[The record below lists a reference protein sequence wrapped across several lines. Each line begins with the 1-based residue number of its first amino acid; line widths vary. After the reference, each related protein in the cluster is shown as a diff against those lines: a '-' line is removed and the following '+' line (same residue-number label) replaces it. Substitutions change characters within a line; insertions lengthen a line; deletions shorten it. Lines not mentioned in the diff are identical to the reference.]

1 MLKEEKLDVF
11 LDAFLDGKKPAQ
23 ETDLDFWDEKSEPE
37 KNDFWEAQDVLT
49 APKHKGKL
57 SKRTIASMFLILILI
72 PVTIWI
78 GITLFDDRKYFVISL
93 AIAVYCMLPF
103 FLIFEGRKPQAR
115 ELLTIAVLVA
125 IAVAGRAAFFM
136 VPSFKPVVAV
146 TIISAVCFGAE
157 SGFLVGALS
166 MLSSNMLFGQG
177 PWTPWQMFAAGI
189 IGFLAGILFQKEKGL
204 YSDKKICS
212 ELELMTAKYP
222 RAIFARSSAYYY
234 YGLTDIIP
242 DYYCL
247 TTKREDSRIK
257 DKRVKQSFVNDDL
270 YDIGKCLIEYQSVKI
285 PIYSRERLL
294 VDLIRFRGRIPFDY
308 YKDVIGNYR
317 RIINDMDFFSME
329 DYAEKV
335 KGGKK
340 IMDAIQLEVL

>member
-11 LDAFLDGKKPAQ
+11 LNAFLDGKKPAQ

-37 KNDFWEAQDVLT
+37 KNDFLEAQDVLT

-189 IGFLAGILFQKEKGL
+189 IGFLAGILFQKGWLKAR
-204 YSDKKICS
+204 KISLCIYGFLATVFIYGGIMNPAS
-212 ELELMTAKYP
+212 LVMTSY
-222 RAIFARSSAYYY
+222 AI
-234 YGLTDIIP
+234 
-242 DYYCL
+242 
-247 TTKREDSRIK
+247 TKRNLLAIYMSGLPVDLVHASATVIFLWIASKPMIEKLERIK
-257 DKRVKQSFVNDDL
+257 VK
-270 YDIGKCLIEYQSVKI
+270 YGMIE
-285 PIYSRERLL
+285 
-294 VDLIRFRGRIPFDY
+294 
-308 YKDVIGNYR
+308 
-317 RIINDMDFFSME
+317 E
-329 DYAEKV
+329 D
-335 KGGKK
+335 
-340 IMDAIQLEVL
+340 

>member
-1 MLKEEKLDVF
+1 VLKEEKLDVF

-189 IGFLAGILFQKEKGL
+189 IGFLAGILFQKGWLKAR
-204 YSDKKICS
+204 KISLCIYGFLATVFIYGGIMNPAS
-212 ELELMTAKYP
+212 LVMTSY
-222 RAIFARSSAYYY
+222 AI
-234 YGLTDIIP
+234 
-242 DYYCL
+242 
-247 TTKREDSRIK
+247 TKRNLLAIYMSGLPVDLVHASATVIFLWIASKPMIEKLERIK
-257 DKRVKQSFVNDDL
+257 VKYGMMN
-270 YDIGKCLIEYQSVKI
+270 YQL
-285 PIYSRERLL
+285 PC
-294 VDLIRFRGRIPFDY
+294 G
-308 YKDVIGNYR
+308 
-317 RIINDMDFFSME
+317 
-329 DYAEKV
+329 A
-335 KGGKK
+335 
-340 IMDAIQLEVL
+340 

>member
-189 IGFLAGILFQKEKGL
+189 IGFLAGILFQKVWLKAR
-204 YSDKKICS
+204 KISLCIYGFLATVFIYGGIMNPAS
-212 ELELMTAKYP
+212 LVMTSY
-222 RAIFARSSAYYY
+222 AI
-234 YGLTDIIP
+234 
-242 DYYCL
+242 
-247 TTKREDSRIK
+247 TKRNLLAIYMSGLPVDLVHASATVIFLWIASKPMIEKLERIK
-257 DKRVKQSFVNDDL
+257 VKYGMMN
-270 YDIGKCLIEYQSVKI
+270 YQL
-285 PIYSRERLL
+285 PC
-294 VDLIRFRGRIPFDY
+294 G
-308 YKDVIGNYR
+308 
-317 RIINDMDFFSME
+317 
-329 DYAEKV
+329 A
-335 KGGKK
+335 
-340 IMDAIQLEVL
+340 

>member
-1 MLKEEKLDVF
+1 MLREEKLDVF

-166 MLSSNMLFGQG
+166 MISSNMLFGQG

-189 IGFLAGILFQKEKGL
+189 IGFLAGILFQKGWLKAR
-204 YSDKKICS
+204 KISLCIYGFLATVFIYGGIMNPAS
-212 ELELMTAKYP
+212 LVMTSY
-222 RAIFARSSAYYY
+222 AI
-234 YGLTDIIP
+234 
-242 DYYCL
+242 
-247 TTKREDSRIK
+247 TKRNLLAIYMSGLPVDLVHASATVIFLWIASKPMIEKLERIK
-257 DKRVKQSFVNDDL
+257 VK
-270 YDIGKCLIEYQSVKI
+270 YGMIE
-285 PIYSRERLL
+285 
-294 VDLIRFRGRIPFDY
+294 
-308 YKDVIGNYR
+308 
-317 RIINDMDFFSME
+317 E
-329 DYAEKV
+329 D
-335 KGGKK
+335 
-340 IMDAIQLEVL
+340 

>member
-23 ETDLDFWDEKSEPE
+23 ETDLDFWDEKSEPG

-189 IGFLAGILFQKEKGL
+189 IGFLAGILFQKGWLKAR
-204 YSDKKICS
+204 KISLCIYGFLATVFIYGGIMNPAS
-212 ELELMTAKYP
+212 LVMTSY
-222 RAIFARSSAYYY
+222 AI
-234 YGLTDIIP
+234 
-242 DYYCL
+242 
-247 TTKREDSRIK
+247 TKRNLLAIYMSGLPVDLVHASATVIFLWIASKPMIEKLERIK
-257 DKRVKQSFVNDDL
+257 VK
-270 YDIGKCLIEYQSVKI
+270 YGMIE
-285 PIYSRERLL
+285 
-294 VDLIRFRGRIPFDY
+294 
-308 YKDVIGNYR
+308 
-317 RIINDMDFFSME
+317 E
-329 DYAEKV
+329 D
-335 KGGKK
+335 
-340 IMDAIQLEVL
+340 

>member
-189 IGFLAGILFQKEKGL
+189 IGFLAGILFQKGWLKAR
-204 YSDKKICS
+204 KISLCIYGFLATVFIYGGIMNPAS
-212 ELELMTAKYP
+212 LVMTSY
-222 RAIFARSSAYYY
+222 AI
-234 YGLTDIIP
+234 
-242 DYYCL
+242 
-247 TTKREDSRIK
+247 TKRNLLAIYMSGLPVDLVHASATVIFLWIASKPMIEKMERIK
-257 DKRVKQSFVNDDL
+257 VK
-270 YDIGKCLIEYQSVKI
+270 YGMIE
-285 PIYSRERLL
+285 
-294 VDLIRFRGRIPFDY
+294 
-308 YKDVIGNYR
+308 
-317 RIINDMDFFSME
+317 E
-329 DYAEKV
+329 D
-335 KGGKK
+335 
-340 IMDAIQLEVL
+340 

>member
-23 ETDLDFWDEKSEPE
+23 DTDL
-37 KNDFWEAQDVLT
+37 DFWEAQDVLT

-189 IGFLAGILFQKEKGL
+189 IGFLAGILFQKGWLKAR
-204 YSDKKICS
+204 KISLCIYGFLATVFIYGGIMNPAS
-212 ELELMTAKYP
+212 LVMTSY
-222 RAIFARSSAYYY
+222 AI
-234 YGLTDIIP
+234 
-242 DYYCL
+242 
-247 TTKREDSRIK
+247 TKRNLLAIYMSGLPVDLVHASATVIFLWIASKPMIEKLERIK
-257 DKRVKQSFVNDDL
+257 VK
-270 YDIGKCLIEYQSVKI
+270 YGMIE
-285 PIYSRERLL
+285 
-294 VDLIRFRGRIPFDY
+294 
-308 YKDVIGNYR
+308 
-317 RIINDMDFFSME
+317 E
-329 DYAEKV
+329 D
-335 KGGKK
+335 
-340 IMDAIQLEVL
+340 

>member
-1 MLKEEKLDVF
+1 MLKEEKLDVCR
-11 LDAFLDGKKPAQ
+11 DAFLDGKKPAQ

-189 IGFLAGILFQKEKGL
+189 IGFLAGILFQKGWLKAR
-204 YSDKKICS
+204 KISLCIYGFLATVFIYGGIMNPAS
-212 ELELMTAKYP
+212 LVMTSY
-222 RAIFARSSAYYY
+222 AI
-234 YGLTDIIP
+234 
-242 DYYCL
+242 
-247 TTKREDSRIK
+247 TKRNLLAIYMSGLPVDLVHASATVIFLWIASKPMIEKLERIK
-257 DKRVKQSFVNDDL
+257 VK
-270 YDIGKCLIEYQSVKI
+270 YGMIE
-285 PIYSRERLL
+285 
-294 VDLIRFRGRIPFDY
+294 
-308 YKDVIGNYR
+308 
-317 RIINDMDFFSME
+317 E
-329 DYAEKV
+329 D
-335 KGGKK
+335 
-340 IMDAIQLEVL
+340 

>member
-115 ELLTIAVLVA
+115 ELLTIEVLVA

-189 IGFLAGILFQKEKGL
+189 IGFLAGILFQKGWLKAR
-204 YSDKKICS
+204 KISLCIYGFLATVFIYGGIMNPAS
-212 ELELMTAKYP
+212 LVMTSY
-222 RAIFARSSAYYY
+222 AI
-234 YGLTDIIP
+234 
-242 DYYCL
+242 
-247 TTKREDSRIK
+247 TKRNLLAIYMSGLPVDLVHASATVIFLWIASKPMIEKLERIK
-257 DKRVKQSFVNDDL
+257 VKYGMMN
-270 YDIGKCLIEYQSVKI
+270 YQL
-285 PIYSRERLL
+285 PC
-294 VDLIRFRGRIPFDY
+294 G
-308 YKDVIGNYR
+308 
-317 RIINDMDFFSME
+317 
-329 DYAEKV
+329 A
-335 KGGKK
+335 
-340 IMDAIQLEVL
+340 

>member
-57 SKRTIASMFLILILI
+57 SKRTMASMFLILILI

-125 IAVAGRAAFFM
+125 IAVVGRAAFFM

-189 IGFLAGILFQKEKGL
+189 IGFLAGILFQKGWLKAR
-204 YSDKKICS
+204 KISLCIYGFLATVFIYGGIMNPAS
-212 ELELMTAKYP
+212 LVMTSY
-222 RAIFARSSAYYY
+222 AI
-234 YGLTDIIP
+234 
-242 DYYCL
+242 
-247 TTKREDSRIK
+247 TKRNLLAIYMSGLPVDLVHASATVIFLWIASKPMIEKLERIK
-257 DKRVKQSFVNDDL
+257 VK
-270 YDIGKCLIEYQSVKI
+270 YGMIE
-285 PIYSRERLL
+285 
-294 VDLIRFRGRIPFDY
+294 
-308 YKDVIGNYR
+308 
-317 RIINDMDFFSME
+317 E
-329 DYAEKV
+329 D
-335 KGGKK
+335 
-340 IMDAIQLEVL
+340 

>member
-1 MLKEEKLDVF
+1 MLREEKLDVF

-189 IGFLAGILFQKEKGL
+189 IGFLAGILFQKGWLKAR
-204 YSDKKICS
+204 KISLCIYGFLATVFIYGGIMNPAS
-212 ELELMTAKYP
+212 LVMTSY
-222 RAIFARSSAYYY
+222 AI
-234 YGLTDIIP
+234 
-242 DYYCL
+242 
-247 TTKREDSRIK
+247 TKRNLLAIYMSGLPVDLVHASATVIFLWIASKPMIEKLERIK
-257 DKRVKQSFVNDDL
+257 VKYGMMN
-270 YDIGKCLIEYQSVKI
+270 YQL
-285 PIYSRERLL
+285 PC
-294 VDLIRFRGRIPFDY
+294 G
-308 YKDVIGNYR
+308 
-317 RIINDMDFFSME
+317 
-329 DYAEKV
+329 A
-335 KGGKK
+335 
-340 IMDAIQLEVL
+340 

>member
-11 LDAFLDGKKPAQ
+11 LNAFLDGKKPAQ

-57 SKRTIASMFLILILI
+57 SKRTIASMFMILILI

-189 IGFLAGILFQKEKGL
+189 IGFLAGILFQKGWLKAR
-204 YSDKKICS
+204 KISLCIYGFLATVFIYGGIMNPAS
-212 ELELMTAKYP
+212 LVMTSY
-222 RAIFARSSAYYY
+222 AI
-234 YGLTDIIP
+234 
-242 DYYCL
+242 
-247 TTKREDSRIK
+247 TKRNLLAIYMSGLPVDLVHASATVIFLWVASKPMIEKLERIK
-257 DKRVKQSFVNDDL
+257 VK
-270 YDIGKCLIEYQSVKI
+270 YGMIE
-285 PIYSRERLL
+285 
-294 VDLIRFRGRIPFDY
+294 
-308 YKDVIGNYR
+308 
-317 RIINDMDFFSME
+317 E
-329 DYAEKV
+329 D
-335 KGGKK
+335 
-340 IMDAIQLEVL
+340 

>member
-57 SKRTIASMFLILILI
+57 SKRTVASMFLILILI

-166 MLSSNMLFGQG
+166 MISSNMLFGQG

-189 IGFLAGILFQKEKGL
+189 IGFLAGILFQKGWLKAR
-204 YSDKKICS
+204 KISLCIYGFLATVFIYGGIMNPAS
-212 ELELMTAKYP
+212 LVMTSY
-222 RAIFARSSAYYY
+222 AI
-234 YGLTDIIP
+234 
-242 DYYCL
+242 
-247 TTKREDSRIK
+247 TKRNLLAIYMSGLPVDLVHASATVIFLWIASKPMIEKLERIK
-257 DKRVKQSFVNDDL
+257 VK
-270 YDIGKCLIEYQSVKI
+270 YGMIE
-285 PIYSRERLL
+285 
-294 VDLIRFRGRIPFDY
+294 
-308 YKDVIGNYR
+308 
-317 RIINDMDFFSME
+317 E
-329 DYAEKV
+329 D
-335 KGGKK
+335 
-340 IMDAIQLEVL
+340 

>member
-57 SKRTIASMFLILILI
+57 SKRTMASMFLVLILI

-78 GITLFDDRKYFVISL
+78 GITLFYVRKYFVISL
-93 AIAVYCMLPF
+93 AIADYCMLPF

-125 IAVAGRAAFFM
+125 IAVAGRAAFFV

-189 IGFLAGILFQKEKGL
+189 IGFLAGILFQKGWLKAR
-204 YSDKKICS
+204 KISLCIYGFLATVFIYGGIMNPAS
-212 ELELMTAKYP
+212 LVMTSY
-222 RAIFARSSAYYY
+222 AI
-234 YGLTDIIP
+234 
-242 DYYCL
+242 
-247 TTKREDSRIK
+247 TKRNLLAIYMSGLPVDLVHASATVIFLWIASKPMIEKLERIK
-257 DKRVKQSFVNDDL
+257 VK
-270 YDIGKCLIEYQSVKI
+270 YGMIE
-285 PIYSRERLL
+285 
-294 VDLIRFRGRIPFDY
+294 
-308 YKDVIGNYR
+308 
-317 RIINDMDFFSME
+317 E
-329 DYAEKV
+329 D
-335 KGGKK
+335 
-340 IMDAIQLEVL
+340 

>member
-1 MLKEEKLDVF
+1 MLREEKLDVF
-11 LDAFLDGKKPAQ
+11 LDVFLDGKKPAQ

-189 IGFLAGILFQKEKGL
+189 IGFLAGILFQKGWLKAR
-204 YSDKKICS
+204 KISLCIYGFLATVFIYGGIMNPAS
-212 ELELMTAKYP
+212 LVMTSY
-222 RAIFARSSAYYY
+222 AI
-234 YGLTDIIP
+234 
-242 DYYCL
+242 
-247 TTKREDSRIK
+247 TKRNLLAIYMSGLPVDLVHASATVIFLWIASKPMIEKLERIK
-257 DKRVKQSFVNDDL
+257 VK
-270 YDIGKCLIEYQSVKI
+270 YGMIE
-285 PIYSRERLL
+285 
-294 VDLIRFRGRIPFDY
+294 
-308 YKDVIGNYR
+308 
-317 RIINDMDFFSME
+317 E
-329 DYAEKV
+329 D
-335 KGGKK
+335 
-340 IMDAIQLEVL
+340 

>member
-11 LDAFLDGKKPAQ
+11 LNAFLDGKKPAQ

-136 VPSFKPVVAV
+136 VPSFKPVVAM

-189 IGFLAGILFQKEKGL
+189 IGFLAGILFQKGWLKAR
-204 YSDKKICS
+204 KISLCIYGFLATVFIYGGIMNPAS
-212 ELELMTAKYP
+212 LVMTSY
-222 RAIFARSSAYYY
+222 AI
-234 YGLTDIIP
+234 
-242 DYYCL
+242 
-247 TTKREDSRIK
+247 TKRNLLAIYMSGLPVDLVHASATVIFLWVASKPMIEKLERIK
-257 DKRVKQSFVNDDL
+257 VK
-270 YDIGKCLIEYQSVKI
+270 YGMIE
-285 PIYSRERLL
+285 
-294 VDLIRFRGRIPFDY
+294 
-308 YKDVIGNYR
+308 
-317 RIINDMDFFSME
+317 E
-329 DYAEKV
+329 D
-335 KGGKK
+335 
-340 IMDAIQLEVL
+340 

>member
-189 IGFLAGILFQKEKGL
+189 IGFLAGILFQKGWLKARTISLCIYGFL
-204 YSDKKICS
+204 ATVFIYGGIMNPAS
-212 ELELMTAKYP
+212 LVMTSY
-222 RAIFARSSAYYY
+222 AI
-234 YGLTDIIP
+234 
-242 DYYCL
+242 
-247 TTKREDSRIK
+247 TKRNLLAIYMSGLPVDLVHASATVIFLWIASKPMIEKLERIK
-257 DKRVKQSFVNDDL
+257 VK
-270 YDIGKCLIEYQSVKI
+270 YGMIE
-285 PIYSRERLL
+285 
-294 VDLIRFRGRIPFDY
+294 
-308 YKDVIGNYR
+308 
-317 RIINDMDFFSME
+317 E
-329 DYAEKV
+329 D
-335 KGGKK
+335 
-340 IMDAIQLEVL
+340 

>member
-1 MLKEEKLDVF
+1 MLKEEKLDAF

-189 IGFLAGILFQKEKGL
+189 IGFLAGILFQKGWLKAR
-204 YSDKKICS
+204 KISLCIYGFLATVFIYGGIMNPAS
-212 ELELMTAKYP
+212 LVMTSY
-222 RAIFARSSAYYY
+222 AI
-234 YGLTDIIP
+234 
-242 DYYCL
+242 
-247 TTKREDSRIK
+247 TKRNLLAIYMSGFPVDLVHASATVIFLWIASKPMIEKLERIK
-257 DKRVKQSFVNDDL
+257 VK
-270 YDIGKCLIEYQSVKI
+270 YGMIE
-285 PIYSRERLL
+285 
-294 VDLIRFRGRIPFDY
+294 
-308 YKDVIGNYR
+308 
-317 RIINDMDFFSME
+317 E
-329 DYAEKV
+329 D
-335 KGGKK
+335 
-340 IMDAIQLEVL
+340 

>member
-57 SKRTIASMFLILILI
+57 SIRTIASMFLILILI

-189 IGFLAGILFQKEKGL
+189 IGFLAGILFQKGWLKAR
-204 YSDKKICS
+204 KISLCIYGFLATVFIYGGIMNPAS
-212 ELELMTAKYP
+212 LVMTSY
-222 RAIFARSSAYYY
+222 AI
-234 YGLTDIIP
+234 
-242 DYYCL
+242 
-247 TTKREDSRIK
+247 TKRNLLAIYMSGLPVDLVHASATVIFLWIASKPMIEKLERIK
-257 DKRVKQSFVNDDL
+257 VK
-270 YDIGKCLIEYQSVKI
+270 YGMIE
-285 PIYSRERLL
+285 
-294 VDLIRFRGRIPFDY
+294 
-308 YKDVIGNYR
+308 
-317 RIINDMDFFSME
+317 E
-329 DYAEKV
+329 D
-335 KGGKK
+335 
-340 IMDAIQLEVL
+340 

>member
-189 IGFLAGILFQKEKGL
+189 IGFLAGTLFQKGWLKAR
-204 YSDKKICS
+204 KISLCIYGFLATVFIYGGIMNPAS
-212 ELELMTAKYP
+212 LVMTSY
-222 RAIFARSSAYYY
+222 AI
-234 YGLTDIIP
+234 
-242 DYYCL
+242 
-247 TTKREDSRIK
+247 TKRNLLAIYMSGLPVDLVHASATVIFLWIASKPMIEKLERIK
-257 DKRVKQSFVNDDL
+257 VK
-270 YDIGKCLIEYQSVKI
+270 YGMIE
-285 PIYSRERLL
+285 
-294 VDLIRFRGRIPFDY
+294 
-308 YKDVIGNYR
+308 
-317 RIINDMDFFSME
+317 E
-329 DYAEKV
+329 D
-335 KGGKK
+335 
-340 IMDAIQLEVL
+340 

>member
-11 LDAFLDGKKPAQ
+11 LNAFLDGKKPAQ

-189 IGFLAGILFQKEKGL
+189 IGFLAGILFQKGWLKAR
-204 YSDKKICS
+204 KISLCIYGFLATVFIYGGIMNPAS
-212 ELELMTAKYP
+212 LVMTSY
-222 RAIFARSSAYYY
+222 AI
-234 YGLTDIIP
+234 
-242 DYYCL
+242 
-247 TTKREDSRIK
+247 TKRNLLAIYMSGLPVDLVHASATVIYLWVASKPMIENMERIK
-257 DKRVKQSFVNDDL
+257 VK
-270 YDIGKCLIEYQSVKI
+270 YGMIE
-285 PIYSRERLL
+285 
-294 VDLIRFRGRIPFDY
+294 
-308 YKDVIGNYR
+308 
-317 RIINDMDFFSME
+317 E
-329 DYAEKV
+329 D
-335 KGGKK
+335 
-340 IMDAIQLEVL
+340 

>member
-11 LDAFLDGKKPAQ
+11 LNAFLDGKKPAQ

-49 APKHKGKL
+49 APKHKRKL

-189 IGFLAGILFQKEKGL
+189 IGFLAGILFQKGWLKAR
-204 YSDKKICS
+204 KISLCIYGFLATVFIYGGIMNPAS
-212 ELELMTAKYP
+212 LVMTSY
-222 RAIFARSSAYYY
+222 AI
-234 YGLTDIIP
+234 
-242 DYYCL
+242 
-247 TTKREDSRIK
+247 TKRNLLAIYMSGLPVDLVHASATVIFLWVASKPMIEKLERIK
-257 DKRVKQSFVNDDL
+257 VK
-270 YDIGKCLIEYQSVKI
+270 YGMIE
-285 PIYSRERLL
+285 
-294 VDLIRFRGRIPFDY
+294 
-308 YKDVIGNYR
+308 
-317 RIINDMDFFSME
+317 E
-329 DYAEKV
+329 D
-335 KGGKK
+335 
-340 IMDAIQLEVL
+340 

>member
-189 IGFLAGILFQKEKGL
+189 IGFFAGILFQKGWLKAR
-204 YSDKKICS
+204 KISLCIYGFLATVFIYGGIMNPAS
-212 ELELMTAKYP
+212 LVMTSY
-222 RAIFARSSAYYY
+222 AI
-234 YGLTDIIP
+234 
-242 DYYCL
+242 
-247 TTKREDSRIK
+247 TKRNLLAIYMSGLPVDLVHASATVIFLWIASKPMIEKMERIK
-257 DKRVKQSFVNDDL
+257 VK
-270 YDIGKCLIEYQSVKI
+270 YGMIE
-285 PIYSRERLL
+285 
-294 VDLIRFRGRIPFDY
+294 
-308 YKDVIGNYR
+308 
-317 RIINDMDFFSME
+317 E
-329 DYAEKV
+329 D
-335 KGGKK
+335 
-340 IMDAIQLEVL
+340 

>member
-189 IGFLAGILFQKEKGL
+189 IGFLAGILFQKGWLKAR
-204 YSDKKICS
+204 KISLCIYGFLATVFIYGGIMNPAS
-212 ELELMTAKYP
+212 LVMTSY
-222 RAIFARSSAYYY
+222 AI
-234 YGLTDIIP
+234 
-242 DYYCL
+242 
-247 TTKREDSRIK
+247 TKRNLLAIYMSGLPVDLVHASATVIFLWIASKPIIEKLERIK
-257 DKRVKQSFVNDDL
+257 VK
-270 YDIGKCLIEYQSVKI
+270 YGMIE
-285 PIYSRERLL
+285 
-294 VDLIRFRGRIPFDY
+294 
-308 YKDVIGNYR
+308 
-317 RIINDMDFFSME
+317 E
-329 DYAEKV
+329 D
-335 KGGKK
+335 
-340 IMDAIQLEVL
+340 

>member
-37 KNDFWEAQDVLT
+37 KKDFWEAQDVLT

-189 IGFLAGILFQKEKGL
+189 IGFLAGILFQKGWLKAR
-204 YSDKKICS
+204 KISLCIYGFLATVFIYGGIMNPAS
-212 ELELMTAKYP
+212 LVMTSY
-222 RAIFARSSAYYY
+222 AI
-234 YGLTDIIP
+234 
-242 DYYCL
+242 
-247 TTKREDSRIK
+247 TKRNLLAIYMSGLPVDLVHASATVIFLWIASKPMIEKLERIK
-257 DKRVKQSFVNDDL
+257 VK
-270 YDIGKCLIEYQSVKI
+270 YGMIE
-285 PIYSRERLL
+285 
-294 VDLIRFRGRIPFDY
+294 
-308 YKDVIGNYR
+308 
-317 RIINDMDFFSME
+317 E
-329 DYAEKV
+329 D
-335 KGGKK
+335 
-340 IMDAIQLEVL
+340 

>member
-57 SKRTIASMFLILILI
+57 SKRTIASMCLILILI

-189 IGFLAGILFQKEKGL
+189 IGFLAGILFQKGWLKAR
-204 YSDKKICS
+204 KISLCIYGFLATVFIYGGIMNPAS
-212 ELELMTAKYP
+212 LVMTSY
-222 RAIFARSSAYYY
+222 AI
-234 YGLTDIIP
+234 
-242 DYYCL
+242 
-247 TTKREDSRIK
+247 TKRNLLAIYMSGLPVDLVHASATVIFLWIASKPMIEKLERIK
-257 DKRVKQSFVNDDL
+257 VKYGMMN
-270 YDIGKCLIEYQSVKI
+270 YQL
-285 PIYSRERLL
+285 PC
-294 VDLIRFRGRIPFDY
+294 G
-308 YKDVIGNYR
+308 
-317 RIINDMDFFSME
+317 
-329 DYAEKV
+329 A
-335 KGGKK
+335 
-340 IMDAIQLEVL
+340 

>member
-189 IGFLAGILFQKEKGL
+189 IGFLAGILFQKGWLKARKISLCIYGFLATVFIYGGIMNPASLVMTSYAITRRNLLAIYMSGLPVDLVHASATVIFLWIASKPMIEK
-204 YSDKKICS
+204 
-212 ELELMTAKYP
+212 LE
-222 RAIFARSSAYYY
+222 
-234 YGLTDIIP
+234 
-242 DYYCL
+242 
-247 TTKREDSRIK
+247 RIK
-257 DKRVKQSFVNDDL
+257 VKYGMMN
-270 YDIGKCLIEYQSVKI
+270 YQL
-285 PIYSRERLL
+285 PC
-294 VDLIRFRGRIPFDY
+294 G
-308 YKDVIGNYR
+308 
-317 RIINDMDFFSME
+317 
-329 DYAEKV
+329 A
-335 KGGKK
+335 
-340 IMDAIQLEVL
+340 